1 MEEIKSKNK
10 IEISIKKQIRVEK
23 ELVGNITPHPN
34 HKLFEIDNET
44 GEINEAMY
52 IEEPTF
58 IKFGMS
64 VPKNIIKKALVRD
77 GYTYVSAMNKKNA
90 LKHYRNNSNGGKKL
104 GDGLNIKIFE

>member
-10 IEISIKKQIRVEK
+10 IEISVKKQVQIEK
-23 ELVGNITPHPN
+23 ELIGNITPHPN
-34 HKLFEIDNET
+34 HKLYEIDNET

-64 VPKNIIKKALVRD
+64 VPKNVIKKALVRD